1 MKDIKKLTKKQEN
14 LVTRL
19 FVARE
24 EQRACDMQRY
34 WADVYAPVDKI
45 SIIIELF
52 WEEYVDRKYTQIV
65 DDNQNLEVDD
75 IPF

>member
-1 MKDIKKLTKKQEN
+1 MNEFLLPLAKEDRDIAR
-14 LVTRL
+14 RL

-34 WADVYAPVDKI
+34 WANCSAPIDMEDIV
-45 SIIIELF
+45 IELF
-52 WEEYVDRKYTQIV
+52 WWERKPIPIAIP
-65 DDNQNLEVDD
+65 DDSE